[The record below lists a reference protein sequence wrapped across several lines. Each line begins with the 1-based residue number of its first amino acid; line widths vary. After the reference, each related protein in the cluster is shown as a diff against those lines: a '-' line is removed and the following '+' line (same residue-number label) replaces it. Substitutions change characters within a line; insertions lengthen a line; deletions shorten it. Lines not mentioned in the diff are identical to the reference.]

1 VLYCGDRNPG
11 QGAQPEMARHKI
23 SIIGAGN
30 VGATCA
36 HWAASKALGDIVLLD
51 IVEGLP
57 QGKALDLYEASPIEG
72 FDARIVG
79 TNDYADT
86 AGSDVVIITSGL
98 PRKPGM
104 SRDDLLAANTK
115 IVAEVAGRVAAASP
129 DAVLIVVSNP
139 LDAMVYVAWKIS
151 GFAPAR
157 VVGQAG
163 ILDTGRYRA
172 FLAEA
177 IGCSVADIQAML
189 LGGHGD
195 DMVPLPR
202 YTTVSGVSVTQ
213 LLPAE
218 AIGKI
223 VARTRKGGGEIV
235 SLLKTGSAFYAPSAA
250 SVQMAE
256 AILRDR
262 KRLLPCAAYCNRE
275 YNVGGY
281 FVGVPCLLGAGG
293 VEKVVELD
301 LTAEERAAF
310 NGSVQHV
317 KELVTAVDKMLM

>member
-1 VLYCGDRNPG
+1 
-11 QGAQPEMARHKI
+11 MARKKI

-51 IVEGLP
+51 IVEGMP

-72 FDARIVG
+72 FDAAITG

-86 AGSDVVIITSGL
+86 ADSDVVIVTSGL

-115 IVAEVAGRVAAASP
+115 IVHEVCGQVAEFSP
-129 DAVLIVVSNP
+129 GAVLIVVSNP
-139 LDAMVYVAWKIS
+139 LDAMVYVAWKAS
-151 GFAPAR
+151 GFPTER

-163 ILDTGRYRA
+163 ILDTGRFRA

-202 YTTVSGVSVTQ
+202 YTSVSGIPVTQ

-218 AIGKI
+218 TIDAI

-235 SLLKTGSAFYAPSAA
+235 ALLKTGSAYYAPAAA

-262 KRLLPCAAYCNRE
+262 KRILPCAGYCNRQ

-293 VEKVVELD
+293 VEKIVELD

-317 KELVTAVDKMLM
+317 KELVATVEKMIAG

>member
-1 VLYCGDRNPG
+1 
-11 QGAQPEMARHKI
+11 MARKKI
-23 SIIGAGN
+23 SVLGAGN

-36 HWAASKALGDIVLLD
+36 HWAASKALGDVVLLD
-51 IVEGLP
+51 IVEGMP

-72 FDARIVG
+72 FDARILG
-79 TNDYADT
+79 TNDYRDT
-86 AGSDVVIITSGL
+86 ADSDVIIITSGL

-104 SRDDLLAANTK
+104 SRDELLAANAK
-115 IVAEVAGRVAAASP
+115 IVKEVTEKAVAHSP
-129 DAVLIVVSNP
+129 NAVLIVVSNP
-139 LDAMVYVAWKIS
+139 LDAMVYVAWKVS
-151 GFAPAR
+151 GFPAAR

-163 ILDTGRYRA
+163 VLDTARFRA

-202 YTTVSGVSVTQ
+202 YTTVSGVPVTQ
-213 LLPAE
+213 FLPKE
-218 AIGKI
+218 SLDAI
-223 VARTRKGGGEIV
+223 VRRTRTGGGEIV
-235 SLLKTGSAFYAPSAA
+235 SLLKTGSAYYAPSAA

-262 KRLLPCAAYCNRE
+262 KRVLPAAAYCNRE

-293 VEKVVELD
+293 VEKVIELD

-317 KELVTAVDKMLM
+317 KELAAAADKIIR